1 MPTLNTVEPIAPA
14 DKQYRTP
21 SESVAF
27 GRAQW
32 TLKWKRFARQW
43 SQPQLMKLADAVLGE
58 KAIHSSQI
66 HGFTTGK
73 LRDPAP
79 KVLLSIGQLNEAIWF
94 ANNKEQ
100 WGKDK
105 TASEL
110 RSDMPDRVYP
120 IPETLAELWQGRQAM
135 TDRDGVPLTPSRCFE
150 AFTGLYDL
158 GVFGQV
164 RAGVLNEETM
174 GAVSKQLGK
183 IVRRCLMEQ
192 GIDFMDPDWITSVDT
207 VPHQLLEQVIYG
219 KQLTAH
225 DMETHVDAIAALVEM
240 DPVEL
245 WDEATT
251 PALS

>member
-94 ANNKEQ
+94 ANNK
-100 WGKDK
+100 
-105 TASEL
+105 SEFGGV
-110 RSDMPDRVYP
+110 MPDRVYP

-192 GIDFMDPDWITSVDT
+192 GVDFMDPDWLTSVDT

-251 PALS
+251 PALTA